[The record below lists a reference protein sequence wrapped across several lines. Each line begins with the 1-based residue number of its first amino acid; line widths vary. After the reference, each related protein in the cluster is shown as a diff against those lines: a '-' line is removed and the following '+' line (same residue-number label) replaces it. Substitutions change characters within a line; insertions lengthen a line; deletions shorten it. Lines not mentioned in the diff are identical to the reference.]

1 MDFYQKCREHM
12 RMKQLR
18 KDMKENFAELREN
31 WKDYMLLWFLCG
43 LYLVGLFTVGPL
55 GQ

>member
-1 MDFYQKCREHM
+1 MTKFGKKFKNEIKLIWAET
-12 RMKQLR
+12 KQG
-18 KDMKENFAELREN
+18 ELN
-31 WKDYMLLWFLCG
+31 LLWFLCG